1 MFELYFQRLGA
12 GDDSARCFSVR
23 THSGIL
29 WEMLQ
34 CALCEMLQCALCEM
48 LQCAHSLTSHYLNL
62 CPLSQRL
69 LSLPQTHTSRYTLL
83 HMHCACALCK
93 FQQIG

>member
-29 WEMLQ
+29 
-34 CALCEMLQCALCEM
+34 CEMLQCALCEM
-48 LQCAHSLTSHYLNL
+48 LQCAHLLTSHYLNL

-69 LSLPQTHTSRYTLL
+69 LSLPQTHSSRYTLL
-83 HMHCACALCK
+83 HMHFACGLFK
-93 FQQIG
+93 FEQIG